1 MLKKNKIL
9 SISLF
14 ICFLIWVCACIKT
27 QSAEAE
33 TYQVPVQYEVTF
45 NGAENIQIPN
55 EYKKIAKQ
63 NFIENKKVLPSTGE
77 VDNYRYTV
85 YGSIILVASFIYLI
99 LIRYMKGG
107 KYYHV

>member
-1 MLKKNKIL
+1 MLKKIKII

-14 ICFLIWVCACIKT
+14 ICFLVWFCACIKT

-55 EYKKIAKQ
+55 EYKKISKQ
-63 NFIENKKVLPSTGE
+63 NSIENKKVLPSTGE
-77 VDNYRYTV
+77 INNYRYTV
-85 YGSIILVASFIYLI
+85 YGSIFIG
-99 LIRYMKGG
+99 MC
-107 KYYHV
+107 